1 MSLSINI
8 IRNNE
13 MEEKAKL
20 LESMVEKAADYGQ
33 VSLDIVKLKAVDK
46 TSDIVSSVVPHSVVI
61 IILSS
66 FMLFLN
72 LGLAFWFGDLLG
84 RLYYGFFMIAAF
96 YIILGL
102 IIHFLMHKGLKEL
115 IRNYVINQ
123 LLN

>member
-1 MSLSINI
+1 
-8 IRNNE
+8 